1 MKKTLIVLSVALLGQ
16 VTFAQAATDW
26 TPHLKPMLS
35 GCNFSNDPDKLPAR
49 YKTSIASKK
58 VRVDSTD
65 YGVDDYEGDTITTYH
80 LKNATAFGHP
90 LSKIEYLQ
98 GYEWGHLKLYFKDSK
113 FTALRPQFKLPKD
126 NKQHGEYIT
135 VTKNNASGYEV
146 EDIGYVTLAFNSKEK
161 SIVCDRGL

>member
-26 TPHLKPMLS
+26 TPYLKPMLS
-35 GCNFSNDPDKLPAR
+35 GCSFSNDPDKLPAR
-49 YKTSIASKK
+49 YKASIASKK
-58 VRVDSTD
+58 VRIDSED
-65 YGVDDYEGDTITTYH
+65 YGVGDYEGDTITTYN

-113 FTALRPQFKLPKD
+113 FTALRPQFKLPKS
-126 NKQHGEYIT
+126 NQRSGGYNA

>member
-35 GCNFSNDPDKLPAR
+35 GCSFSNDPDKLPAR

-58 VRVDSTD
+58 VRIDSGD

-90 LSKIEYLQ
+90 LSKVEYLQ
-98 GYEWGHLKLYFKDSK
+98 GCEWGHLKLYFKDSK
-113 FTALRPQFKLPKD
+113 FTALRPQFKLPKS
-126 NKQHGEYIT
+126 NQRSGGYNT
-135 VTKNNASGYEV
+135 VTKNNASGYEA
-146 EDIGYVTLAFNSKEK
+146 EDMGYVTLAFNPKEK

>member
-26 TPHLKPMLS
+26 TPYLKPMLS
-35 GCNFSNDPDKLPAR
+35 GCSFSNDPDKLPAR
-49 YKTSIASKK
+49 YKASIASKK

-90 LSKIEYLQ
+90 LSKVEYLQ

-113 FTALRPQFKLPKD
+113 FTALRPQFKLPKS
-126 NKQHGEYIT
+126 NQRSGGYNA